1 MGLNK
6 NKTTR
11 QNSNRKIVGAI
22 KKHLSGSVTLAG
34 VKYTPAKLA
43 QMFQQGIEVG
53 DATDAANKVWRV
65 AVAKERAMTQ
75 ELSGVQTSLRNH
87 VSALYGEASTEFAAF
102 GFAPKVV
109 TKVAVAKKAAAV
121 KKSEATRAARHTMGK
136 RQKEEITGE
145 TSPAVDASTTPTAP
159 EQAPAAASQ
168 TVVAPAKTS

>member
-22 KKHLSGSVTLAG
+22 KKHLGGTVTLAG

-53 DATDAANKVWRV
+53 DATDAANKAWRV
-65 AVAKERAMTQ
+65 AVAKERTTTQ

-87 VSALYGEASTEFAAF
+87 VSALYGETSTEFAAF

-109 TKVAVAKKAAAV
+109 TKVDVATKAAAV
-121 KKSEATRAARHTMGK
+121 EKREATRAARHTMGK

-145 TSPAVDASTTPTAP
+145 TSPAATAPTTPATP
-159 EQAPAAASQ
+159 EQAPAIASQ
-168 TVVAPAKTS
+168 TVVTPVKPS

>member
-1 MGLNK
+1 MGFKK

-34 VKYTPAKLA
+34 VKYAPAKLA

-53 DATDAANKVWRV
+53 DATDAASKAWRV

-87 VSALYGEASTEFAAF
+87 VSALFGETGTEFADF
-102 GFAPKVV
+102 GFAPKQV
-109 TKVAVAKKAAAV
+109 TTVDVATKAVAVKRR
-121 KKSEATRAARHTMGK
+121 EATRVARHTMGK

-145 TSPAVDASTTPTAP
+145 TSPAVTDSTTPTTP

-168 TVVAPAKTS
+168 TVVTPVKT